1 MQDDPLWQ
9 GLKPEARAQLQ
20 LRDYSAPEIE
30 KRLAAEGLEAGHALA
45 GERILKETGVWIPGV
60 EIIHRAVHPQRHRGL
75 FAELGREGEGLM
87 GRIGLWP
94 KQWASARMFAGS
106 AKGFH
111 VHPPHIPEGQSPEA
125 WLSKL
130 FVAEAEDHSLRPYDR
145 EQWDIMYFLQ
155 GRLELILSDERAG
168 LPRRRMRLFIEGD
181 NHRGANN
188 VAVVIPPG
196 VAHALRAEGSEDLLM
211 VYGTTTVFTP
221 AFEGRIAGGI
231 ESLPLPPEWA
241 AYLGS
246 DSK

>member
-1 MQDDPLWQ
+1 MQDEPLWH
-9 GLKPEARAQLQ
+9 GLKPEIRAQLQ

-45 GERILKETGVWIPGV
+45 GERILKEAGVWIPGV
-60 EIIHRAVHPQRHRGL
+60 EITHRAVHPQRHRGV

-111 VHPPHIPEGQSPEA
+111 VHPPHIPKGQSPEA
-125 WLSKL
+125 WLSRL
-130 FVAEAEDHSLRPYDR
+130 FVSEAEDYSLRPYDR
-145 EQWDIMYFLQ
+145 EQWDVMYFLQ

-181 NHRGANN
+181 NHRGVNN

-211 VYGTTTVFTP
+211 VYGTTTIFTP
-221 AFEGRIAGGI
+221 AFEGRIAGAI

-246 DSK
+246 ESK